1 MRPGLIGA
9 VLLGSAVACALS
21 EIIVFQAT
29 SPPDVTAAVLGGLWI
44 AMPYLVAVGLAVLF
58 RRHAATLAVLLIAL
72 VIAAPTGVSLLHA
85 SAAQQEVSKEQVRNA
100 VQPGEDP
107 DHGPA
112 AMRKAGAE
120 MGAAFGW
127 GFSILLAVILPPIQL
142 VAVLIPTLLAYGI
155 AALFRRQQKA
165 EAGRMVTAGA

>member
-1 MRPGLIGA
+1 
-9 VLLGSAVACALS
+9 
-21 EIIVFQAT
+21 
-29 SPPDVTAAVLGGLWI
+29 
-44 AMPYLVAVGLAVLF
+44 VAVGLAVLF
-58 RRHAATLAVLLIAL
+58 RRPAAPLAVLLIAL
-72 VIAAPTGVSLLHA
+72 FIAAPIGLSLLHA
-85 SAAQQEVSKEQVRNA
+85 SAAQQEVSREQVRNA

-112 AMRKAGAE
+112 AMRKSGAE

-142 VAVLIPTLLAYGI
+142 VAVLFPPLTAYGFS
-155 AALFRRQQKA
+155 ALFRRRQKA

>member
-21 EIIVFQAT
+21 EIIVFRAT
-29 SPPDVTAAVLGGLWI
+29 SPPDTTAAVLGGLWI
-44 AMPYLVAVGLAVLF
+44 AMPYLAAVGLALLF
-58 RRHAATLAVLLIAL
+58 RRHTAPLVVL
-72 VIAAPTGVSLLHA
+72 VIALFIAAPIGLSLLHA
-85 SAAQQEVSKEQVRNA
+85 SAAQQEVSKEEVRNA

-120 MGAAFGW
+120 MGAGFGW

-142 VAVLIPTLLAYGI
+142 AAVFIPTLLAYGI
-155 AALFRRQQKA
+155 SALVRLRQKA
-165 EAGRMVTAGA
+165 EAGHTVTAGA